1 MMKLTRGRLWR
12 CDMCEFD
19 QMTRDQIQQAVE
31 YTEPRPI
38 ETKYNAAVDALEDLL
53 AELQTWNKR
62 GSIEWAINFLT
73 RNSDEILE

>member
-1 MMKLTRGRLWR
+1 MSNYET
-12 CDMCEFD
+12 
-19 QMTRDQIQQAVE
+19 MTPEQIRQDVE

-38 ETKYNAAVDALEDLL
+38 ETKYNAALDALEDLL
-53 AELQTWNKR
+53 AELQTWERR